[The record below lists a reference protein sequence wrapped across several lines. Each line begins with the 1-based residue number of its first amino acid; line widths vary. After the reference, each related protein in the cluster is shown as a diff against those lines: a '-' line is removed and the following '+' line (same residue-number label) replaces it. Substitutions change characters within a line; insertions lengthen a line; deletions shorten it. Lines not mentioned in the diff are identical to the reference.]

1 MRYSASEKYEII
13 RLVEAPSL
21 PIRQTLRQ
29 LDIGKSAFYSWL
41 KRYQDNGIDGLEDNE
56 QTGRCAGAG
65 SDTAKSATAAGCPGK
80 RSATATLRSP
90 LDYFG
95 SSEILVGNIP

>member
-41 KRYQDNGIDGLEDNE
+41 KRYQDNGIDGLEDKI
-56 QTGRCAGAG
+56 
-65 SDTAKSATAAGCPGK
+65 D
-80 RSATATLRSP
+80 
-90 LDYFG
+90 
-95 SSEILVGNIP
+95 EIQGYLLSKPVDAQAL

>member
-13 RLVEAPSL
+13 CLVEAPSL

-41 KRYQDNGIDGLEDNE
+41 KRYQDNGIDGLEDNAQLE
-56 QTGRCAGAG
+56 LLGEYGIDEIQGYLLSKPVDAQALEAILRNPLPQLGAP
-65 SDTAKSATAAGCPGK
+65 ANVVQ
-80 RSATATLRSP
+80 LRP
-90 LDYFG
+90 
-95 SSEILVGNIP
+95 